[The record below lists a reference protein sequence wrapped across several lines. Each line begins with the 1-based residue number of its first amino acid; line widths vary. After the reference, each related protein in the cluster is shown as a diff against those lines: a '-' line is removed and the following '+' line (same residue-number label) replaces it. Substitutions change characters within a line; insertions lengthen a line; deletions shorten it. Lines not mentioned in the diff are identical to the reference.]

1 MSFIP
6 SNRTLQLSDSDGNI
20 SHIGVLA
27 SNTTTTPLLGE
38 FPTTSTG
45 DSLGHYHYSEP
56 GTNALKFL
64 NVAGTGSGGHKFY
77 TANSTTAPV
86 NTASIGLTGLT
97 IDTTITNT
105 ANSLKVDLANQAF
118 QIIDGPNSLLMTL
131 EKNHLNMSGPNT
143 QSNIYNTEINL
154 KYNDNTNGIVFNC
167 PSDAYGTGMQC
178 YNNNSKVLMI
188 ANPNA
193 PQVFLSNQAQTTY
206 NSLELDKVSMN
217 NGTTNTVNLNGT
229 TQTLTLNDG
238 THNSVLST
246 TNLTFNNIDVKMNQV
261 QPTLIYS
268 STAIYADGQAPATSL
283 SIRNTYGYSGWYFK
297 NISSGQKINWYFP
310 PKNATNTLVSDLK
323 GVSISFFN
331 GATTSNDNT
340 LFITIYTR
348 PTGTNDYAPGFFH
361 SANTYI
367 FNQSITPVAN
377 TNYQGVCIIDK
388 SKVPYNYETQIQY
401 QQSPV
406 NNPRG
411 NYQPTDNI
419 LAVTIGSNSASPTNS
434 VELVVNKLN
443 LHYADFTQSYL
454 LVPP

>member
-1 MSFIP
+1 MEYLTVNTSI
-6 SNRTLQLSDSDGNI
+6 QLSDTLGNI
-20 SHIGVLA
+20 NHQGILA
-27 SNTTTTPLLGE
+27 SNINGTTTLTE
-38 FPTTSTG
+38 TFPTTSTG
-45 DSLGHYHYSEP
+45 SSLGHYHYTEA

-64 NVAGTGSGGHKFY
+64 NVAGSGTGGHKFY

-86 NTASIGLTGLT
+86 NTATIGLDGLT
-97 IDTTITNT
+97 LDY
-105 ANSLKVDLANQAF
+105 SQA
-118 QIIDGPNSLLMTL
+118 GGATL
-131 EKNHLNMSGPNT
+131 VNLPSVISGQPG
-143 QSNIYNTEINL
+143 Q
-154 KYNDNTNGIVFNC
+154 IVFNYPPGLDTFGIQFGVYNNPVQVLFNSGPFVVGTTYYAQATNAQTLIIRATPN
-167 PSDAYGTGMQC
+167 PSDPALNCSSFTFGQVPFAYVSGSSPTV
-178 YNNNSKVLMI
+178 S
-188 ANPNA
+188 
-193 PQVFLSNQAQTTY
+193 QVINMFDTLSI
-206 NSLELDKVSMN
+206 
-217 NGTTNTVNLNGT
+217 TTNNDNSELSATNLTLT
-229 TQTLTLNDG
+229 TQTNQ
-238 THNSVLST
+238 SILSAT
-246 TNLTFNNIDVKMNQV
+246 SLTFNSVNVKMNQV

-268 STAIYADGQAPATSL
+268 SPAIYADGQAPATSL
-283 SIRNTYGYSGWYFK
+283 TIRNTYGYSGWYFK

-348 PTGTNDYAPGFFH
+348 PTGSNDYAPGFFH

-367 FNQSITPVAN
+367 FDQSITPVAN

-388 SKVPYNYETQIQY
+388 SLVPHNYETQIQY

-434 VELVVNKLN
+434 VEFVVNKLN

-454 LVPP
+454 LVSP